1 MCERQGGDQIASNKS
16 SNSAQNSGG
25 RTDAK
30 LVQFS
35 ERAIASWH
43 SSFVSLTIPQLRKWE
58 ICEQIQIYSL
68 NSRRW
73 MLLLFFRHLFSLRQM
88 EPKRKKS
95 NSQKQKKTQ
104 KLFLVPLVEHRVEI
118 CMRIRA
124 MYVNVFKV
132 PERCFE
138 IEASWALRPAAA
150 AAQTRE
156 KQQLFIRI
164 FNFI

>member
-73 MLLLFFRHLFSLRQM
+73 MLLLFFGIFSRFTKWNRSAKNQI
-88 EPKRKKS
+88 RKSK
-95 NSQKQKKTQ
+95 KKTQ

-150 AAQTRE
+150 AQTRE